1 MATRTSKKAGLSQI
15 LSVLRLP
22 YSERS
27 LCLLYCR
34 KGAARRPCPSPCS
47 TIKIDRKTGPLYLI
61 DCGLDPNLYT
71 LLNKDWKAEIVRY

>member
-1 MATRTSKKAGLSQI
+1 MSTRTSKKAGLSQI

-22 YSERS
+22 YSDDRYAFYIAEKG
-27 LCLLYCR
+27 R
-34 KGAARRPCPSPCS
+34 KATLSITLS